1 MIPTPDLSHID
12 KKDYDKVYEPA
23 EDTFLLLDA
32 LEEDGLLIKSLKPVI
47 CLEIGSGSGCVTTLL
62 AKIVGNTNAIFFTTD
77 INPFACKTT
86 VQTGIKNDITQ
97 IECIRTSLVDGIL
110 PRLKNKIDIL
120 CFNPPYVVTTHEEVG
135 SHGIEAAWAGG
146 IDGREVIDQ
155 LLPYIKDI
163 LSPQG
168 IFYLLL
174 INENKPAE
182 VVNIM
187 IDKYGMKAEIIMQRR
202 AGREKQYIVKIEH
215 SL

>member
-1 MIPTPDLSHID
+1 MIPTPDLSHFTRE
-12 KKDYDKVYEPA
+12 DYEKVYEPA

-32 LEEDGLLIKSLKPVI
+32 LEEDEQLLKSLKPRI

-62 AKIVGNTNAIFFTTD
+62 SKILGASNAIYFTTD
-77 INPFACKTT
+77 INEFACKATI
-86 VQTGIKNDITQ
+86 QTGLKNQ
-97 IECIRTSLVDGIL
+97 VSSIETIRTSLVDGIL
-110 PRLKNKIDIL
+110 PRLSNKVDVL

-146 IDGREVIDQ
+146 IDGREVIDE
-155 LLPYIKDI
+155 LLPKIKSI

-174 INENKPAE
+174 INENKPQE

-187 IDKYGMKAEIIMQRR
+187 MEQHEMKAEIIMQRR
-202 AGREKQYIVKIEH
+202 AGRERQYIVKIQH
-215 SL
+215 